1 MKVHRSWKV
10 PDGIPDNSYCLLECG
25 LQVLSQTCWALSP
38 TCSVQKDGLK
48 FNFNGCYAPA
58 LFYKMYL
65 LFICSNNLQFCKS
78 KLSLLMM
85 FTEHSVGGSYHVTSH

>member
-38 TCSVQKDGLK
+38 TCSV
-48 FNFNGCYAPA
+48 
-58 LFYKMYL
+58 
-65 LFICSNNLQFCKS
+65 
-78 KLSLLMM
+78 
-85 FTEHSVGGSYHVTSH
+85 HVTCASCYLCIGCLFVDLSRLYTPDGISHIFLLPKKNESFLNHGFLLGNRDLMYSQ